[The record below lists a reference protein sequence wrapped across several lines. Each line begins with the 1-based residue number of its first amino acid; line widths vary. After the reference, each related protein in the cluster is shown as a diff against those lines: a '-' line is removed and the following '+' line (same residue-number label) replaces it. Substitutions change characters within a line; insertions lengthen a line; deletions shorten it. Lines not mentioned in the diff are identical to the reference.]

1 MPPKEIQAPSGTHV
15 WLVLMKAYRAL
26 ERVAVHSIQSLDVG
40 LSDFG
45 VLEILLH
52 KGPLRVND
60 IGRRIRLTSGAITTA
75 VDRLE
80 SSGLVTRGPHATDR
94 RARVVHLTARGK
106 EHAARIFAVHQ
117 TAMDS
122 VARVLT
128 EDERST
134 LLELL
139 RKLGTFAEQHGETKP
154 SEE

>member
-1 MPPKEIQAPSGTHV
+1 MASKTTKAPSGTHV

-26 ERVAVHSIQSLDVG
+26 ERVAVHSIESLNVG

-52 KGPLRVND
+52 KGPLPVND
-60 IGRRIRLTSGAITTA
+60 IGRRIPLTSGAITAA

-80 SSGLVTRGPHATDR
+80 FSGLVTRGPHATDR
-94 RARVVHLTARGK
+94 RARVVHLTARGR
-106 EHAARIFAVHQ
+106 EHAAKIFAVHK

-122 VARVLT
+122 VAQVLS
-128 EDERST
+128 EKERST

-139 RKLGTFAEQHGETKP
+139 RKLGTFAGQQEGTKP